1 MIDHHMLT
9 QRRVGPRPNEPFRCI
24 NESHLLCDGVSF
36 SKQQTHFKKPNTKL
50 KTDTEILSGK

>member
-1 MIDHHMLT
+1 MLT
-9 QRRVGPRPNEPFRCI
+9 QMRVGPRPNEPFRCI